1 MKQNAIV
8 LDSDSTALNF
18 VGLSG
23 VFKDTTDQL
32 IDKVFDNADPDLF
45 KTLNLWLQPTTQIEF
60 QL

>member
-8 LDSDSTALNF
+8 LDSDSTALIF

>member
-8 LDSDSTALNF
+8 LDSDSTALIF

-45 KTLNLWLQPTTQIEF
+45 KTLNLWLQPTTQVEF